1 MSSYKD
7 KHSIEERKSEA
18 SRIRIKY
25 PERIPVIVEKGK
37 NCTLNDINKQKYL
50 VPENITLGQFIYII
64 RKKTNMN
71 ANDGLYIFI
80 NNRVLGTVSSLMAE
94 IYNNHKDD
102 DEFLYIT
109 YHNENTFG

>member
-37 NCTLNDINKQKYL
+37 NCTLNAINKQIHHGY
-50 VPENITLGQFIYII
+50 Y
-64 RKKTNMN
+64 R
-71 ANDGLYIFI
+71 
-80 NNRVLGTVSSLMAE
+80 SSE
-94 IYNNHKDD
+94 IYGDGFAGKKIAEVLCKNHSFKNKRFVD
-102 DEFLYIT
+102 
-109 YHNENTFG
+109 